1 MKRIFIFTIVAAAFL
16 LSDVTAAFAQSGVVT
31 SSSMIVTR
39 TKIKKERKPIEI
51 RWQNSIDVTV
61 SNYSDY
67 GQISYT
73 GGWRFGNFLYLGFGA
88 GVQVHYKV
96 MPWDG
101 DDELVIKNFADHE
114 SVEGHHTLEDYDGLI
129 CPSRISAP
137 VYLHMK
143 FRFLKTKVSPY
154 LAVSGGMLF
163 QGDYEYDERG
173 KDYDSDY
180 GSYTSYAF
188 TKAGIET
195 VYYAEAMV
203 GIDLR
208 LKNESNLYLGL
219 GPIWAG
225 KGPVEIYSYGADID
239 PLAIGGFKL
248 GYSF

>member
-61 SNYSDY
+61 SDY

-101 DDELVIKNFADHE
+101 DELVIKNFADHE
-114 SVEGHHTLEDYDGLI
+114 SVEGHHTPEDYGDDYGLI
-129 CPSRISAP
+129 YPSRISAP

-188 TKAGIET
+188 TKAGIEA
-195 VYYAEAMV
+195 VFYAEAMV

-225 KGPVEIYSYGADID
+225 KGPVEIHSYGVGID